1 MEQKLN
7 DFLTLEPQ
15 QALHELRSSLQGLT
29 TREAKQRLKL
39 YGPNKFVTK
48 PVRSHILEAISH
60 SINPLVIIL
69 IIAAFISFFTG
80 TSTNALIIFIIISIS
95 VVLDFFLDTSLVSS
109 CSKIAT
115 TCSNKNQ
122 GITKW

>member
-39 YGPNKFVTK
+39 YGPNKFVTN

-80 TSTNALIIFIIISIS
+80 TSTNALIIFITS
-95 VVLDFFLDTSLVSS
+95 VRSLQSVEKRS
-109 CSKIAT
+109 
-115 TCSNKNQ
+115 
-122 GITKW
+122 